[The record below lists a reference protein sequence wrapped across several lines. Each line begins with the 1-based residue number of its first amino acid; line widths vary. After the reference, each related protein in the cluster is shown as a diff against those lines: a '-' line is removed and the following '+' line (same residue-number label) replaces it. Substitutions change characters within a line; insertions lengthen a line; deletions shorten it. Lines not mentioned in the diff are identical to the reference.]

1 MKNIK
6 SDKQAL
12 ELGIDS
18 EKRSI
23 AMLQELLEKEKKL
36 DVKAIFSHLMVEE
49 KKHLALL
56 EDLKKQL

>member
-36 DVKAIFSHLMVEE
+36 DVKAIFHIWWW
-49 KKHLALL
+49 KKKTTLPC
-56 EDLKKQL
+56 LKI